1 MKKRLTNARGVLLVE
16 LMVAALFV
24 AIAGFALTTMIEQG
38 RVIINET
45 RHRIQVLN
53 RVQSQMERLIYLKNQ
68 NHGEVPLS
76 ENGFFMDTLYMRTEN
91 GEVTLI
97 PLTAEIRMIPSSQ
110 TNNSGRPLYYD
121 ISVIYSWI
129 DVVGQPCEVALRG
142 LY

>member
-1 MKKRLTNARGVLLVE
+1 MKHHLMNERGVLLVE
-16 LMVAALFV
+16 LMVAVLFI
-24 AIAGFALTTMIEQG
+24 AIAAFALTTMIEQG
-38 RVIINET
+38 RIMINET

-68 NHGEVPLS
+68 NNGEVPLS
-76 ENGFFMDTLYMRTEN
+76 ENGFFTDTLYMRYN
-91 GEVTLI
+91 NDEVTVI

-121 ISVIYSWI
+121 ITVIYSWTDI
-129 DVVGQPCEVALRG
+129 AGQPCEVALRG